1 MPAVSAWRL
10 RLPKLPFVN
19 PGGARAGSL
28 PFKAYRS
35 LVFVLVLL
43 VIIALV
49 LHRSFSNNRITAGVS
64 QRQPTKTAQGAPRTP
79 VLEILAVH
87 EYGSIIEIQGRSEP
101 GTTVMING
109 EKVGLIWDG
118 TTFKHFVGPFPEGP
132 TVITLTAQNEDGGV
146 NTKQVP
152 VDIK

>member
-1 MPAVSAWRL
+1 MS
-10 RLPKLPFVN
+10 KLPSVN
-19 PGGARAGSL
+19 PGRARAGKL
-28 PFKAYRS
+28 PLMASRGLAFG
-35 LVFVLVLL
+35 LVLL
-43 VIIALV
+43 LIIALL
-49 LHRSFSNNRITAGVS
+49 LHRSFSHKSVPIGAS
-64 QRQPTKTAQGAPRTP
+64 QHQPIRSRQGAPRTP

-118 TTFKHFVGPFPEGP
+118 TTFKHFVGPFTEGP

>member
-10 RLPKLPFVN
+10 RLPKLLSVN
-19 PGGARAGSL
+19 PGGTRAGWL
-28 PFKAYRS
+28 PLKAYRS
-35 LVFVLVLL
+35 LAFGLVLL
-43 VIIALV
+43 VILALV
-49 LHRSFSNNRITAGVS
+49 LHRSFSRNTITAGAS
-64 QRQPTKTAQGAPRTP
+64 QRQPTQTAHGAPRTP

-101 GTTVMING
+101 GATVMING

-118 TTFKHFVGPFPEGP
+118 TTFKHFVGPFTEGP